1 MMRIFDR
8 PVFLLCSLA
17 VIPAVFVF
25 AFRYRRL
32 ALVTGSFDR
41 GESGLSAQFRSRW
54 LAVRF
59 VSFAI
64 AWVLLSCAAASPRWG
79 TQLSAVR
86 QEGSAVVFV
95 MDISR
100 SMGVSDVSP
109 DRLSFASRYASLL
122 VDRLE
127 GIPCAV
133 VLAKGDG
140 VLAVP
145 LTADHRSVL
154 DLLGTLSP
162 ALLSSPGTDLG
173 RGVRTALSAFPRNL
187 ASARTIIL
195 FTDGD
200 ETSGSLVDAARAVK
214 SSGASLVIVGMGTAR
229 GTDIDIFPS
238 SDEKQLQNTSL
249 REDVLRSAAAAAGPG
264 SKYVNG
270 SDSGSALR
278 VLDAALP
285 AHGTLA
291 KLVYS
296 PKPVYRHSGFLLAA
310 LFFLCIGTITGG
322 LLWRAR

>member
-1 MMRIFDR
+1 MIHIFEQ
-8 PVFLLCSLA
+8 PAFLLLSLA
-17 VIPAVFVF
+17 VIPAAFVF

-32 ALVTGSFDR
+32 SLVTGSFDR
-41 GESGLSAQFRSRW
+41 GESGRSVRSRSRW

-59 VSFAI
+59 ASFAI
-64 AWVLLSCAAASPRWG
+64 AWILLACAAASPRWG
-79 TQLSAVR
+79 TELSAVR
-86 QEGSAVVFV
+86 QEGTAVVFV

-109 DRLSFASRYASLL
+109 DRLSFAARYAALL

-127 GIPCAV
+127 RIPCAV

-173 RGVRTALSAFPRNL
+173 RGIRTALAAFPRNS
-187 ASARTIIL
+187 ASARTVIL

-200 ETSGSLVDAARAVK
+200 ETAGSLVVAARAARA
-214 SSGASLVIVGMGTAR
+214 SGTTLAIVGTGTAR
-229 GTDIDIFPS
+229 GADIDIYPS
-238 SDEKQLQNTSL
+238 GDETRLQNTAL
-249 REDVLRSAAAAAGPG
+249 REDVLRSAAEAAGG
-264 SKYVNG
+264 LYVNG
-270 SDSGSALR
+270 SDGGSALR
-278 VLDAALP
+278 VLDAAVS
-285 AHGTLA
+285 AHGKSA

-296 PKPVYRHSGFLLAA
+296 PKPVYRHAGFLLAA
-310 LFFLCIGTITGG
+310 LFFLGIGAVTGG
-322 LLWRAR
+322 LLWRGR